1 MYISCL
7 RPVSSPADVGESIN
21 GTLEQGEQA
30 RFQLDIPEVGLTIR
44 LSIETGHVVVYAST
58 KIPNPNAAYYDWKLE
73 CDDVGGCD
81 FFVDPQDL
89 DIVRILAEDTKR
101 TLKRQVNET
110 SHESGSEVVYSNF
123 TLYLVTEGIE
133 KNTTFVIETTFGD
146 TTTPKGI
153 YHVV

>member
-1 MYISCL
+1 M
-7 RPVSSPADVGESIN
+7 
-21 GTLEQGEQA
+21 
-30 RFQLDIPEVGLTIR
+30 GLTIR

-73 CDDVGGCD
+73 CVDVSGCD

-89 DIVRILAEDTKR
+89 DIVRITPEDTKR
-101 TLKRQVNET
+101 ILKRQVNE
-110 SHESGSEVVYSNF
+110 SSYDSGSEVEYSNF
-123 TLYLVTEGIE
+123 TLYLVTEGKE

-153 YHVV
+153 PFGILSIKYANPCYFSDRS